1 MNFPNFKPALVSRGV
16 LIICLV
22 FGVNTTM
29 AAGEKGSPP
38 TIKVGGPRIIYGED
52 ADIKDYPWQVAIL
65 VRKSTGTYLCG
76 GSLITQRRILT
87 AAHCFEPG
95 SRPADVLVKAGATHF
110 LTEGV
115 WIAAERISLHPQFDA
130 KSYQNDVALVALNAS
145 TQGSVIPIADDA
157 LVLPGGEPLEITGW
171 GATSEGG
178 SPANQLQK
186 AIVPYVA
193 NSECNDVNAYA
204 GSVTSRMI
212 CAGHREGGTD
222 SCQGDSGG
230 PLVWKSVN
238 GPVLVGV
245 VSFGSGC
252 AKKMRYGVYSRVGAY
267 QTWISNA
274 FTQ

>member
-1 MNFPNFKPALVSRGV
+1 MALIV
-16 LIICLV
+16 CLV
-22 FGVNTTM
+22 LGLSGAN
-29 AAGEKGSPP
+29 AADEKGSKASPQ
-38 TIKVGGPRIIYGED
+38 TIKVGGPRIINGED

-65 VRKSTGTYLCG
+65 VRKSTGTFLCG
-76 GSLITQRRILT
+76 GSLIAQRRVLT
-87 AAHCFEPG
+87 AAHCFESA

-110 LTEGV
+110 LTEGT

-145 TQGSVIPIADDA
+145 TLGSVIPIADGA
-157 LVLPGGEPLEITGW
+157 LVLPDGEPLEITGW

-186 AIVPYVA
+186 ATVPYVA
-193 NSECNDVNAYA
+193 NSECNSVNAYA
-204 GSVTSRMI
+204 GAVTSQMI
-212 CAGHREGGTD
+212 CAGHREGDSTD

-230 PLVWKSVN
+230 PLIWKSVN
-238 GPVLVGV
+238 GPVLVGI

-252 AKKMRYGVYSRVGAY
+252 ARKMRYGVYSRVGSY
-267 QTWISNA
+267 QAWISNA